1 MVNFLL
7 CSISFLLAPLAAS
20 MQNPK
25 NYSGLGSP
33 AVSNCPHISFK
44 ICALL
49 RTFRHSS
56 HFLNKTSYTCAFSCC
71 MQAQLFI
78 IKTVAFVTDV
88 KLHHDCMLLV
98 VLNQIWAAL
107 SLSYFHTAWYS
118 FHGIFL
124 RFWYI
129 YILCIR
135 VVICKKL
142 HTSSRSLVNMGPPF
156 NSFRHFLNLYL
167 HLFLGDSDL
176 PKIHHLG
183 FERFL
188 IQCVRC
194 ANDVSLSCGSM
205 VQYTQ
210 CVTSW
215 IWMKLSC
222 MDLPLDG
229 IFSTKVRNNFTGG
242 PMMILGVCTY
252 YIS

>member
-1 MVNFLL
+1 MH
-7 CSISFLLAPLAAS
+7 
-20 MQNPK
+20 
-25 NYSGLGSP
+25 
-33 AVSNCPHISFK
+33 AVSYAKPNMSCVI
-44 ICALL
+44 ALL
-49 RTFRHSS
+49 
-56 HFLNKTSYTCAFSCC
+56 LPYC
-71 MQAQLFI
+71 LIFI
-78 IKTVAFVTDV
+78 SWN
-88 KLHHDCMLLV
+88 LLE
-98 VLNQIWAAL
+98 VLI
-107 SLSYFHTAWYS
+107 
-118 FHGIFL
+118 
-124 RFWYI
+124 YI

-229 IFSTKVRNNFTGG
+229 IFSTKVRNNFAGG